1 MIKGIDLSCW
11 QENVDYKKLKEQG
24 IEFAI
29 IRDGYG
35 KNKSQKD
42 KMFEKHYEGLKK
54 AGIKVGAYHYSYMTQ
69 PEGAIHEAKM
79 CLEFIKNKSF
89 DLPIFIDVEE
99 NRSIAMGKENL
110 TNAVNTFCE
119 IIKENSGYDSGVYA
133 NLNWFTNYLI
143 PDKIINNKNKIWL
156 AQWNTKIT
164 ANFVVDYWQYTSKG
178 KLEGISGNVDLNYQ
192 IKTVDNVEKPVENK
206 KTIEELAQEVIDGK
220 WGNGQERYDR
230 LTHAGYDYDKV
241 QTKVNEILKNKNETK
256 PLFYSVKF
264 GDTLT
269 RISNKFNVSIE
280 TLCKWNNI
288 KDPNKIYA
296 GSLLRVK

>member
-1 MIKGIDLSCW
+1 MR
-11 QENVDYKKLKEQG
+11 KLKEQG

-42 KMFEKHYEGLKK
+42 KMFDKHYEGLKK

-99 NRSIAMGKENL
+99 NRSIGMGKDNL

-119 IIKENSGYDSGVYA
+119 IIKEKSGCNSGVYA

-143 PDKIINNKNKIWL
+143 PSKIINNKNKIWL
-156 AQWNTKIT
+156 AQWNEKIT
-164 ANFVVDYWQYTSKG
+164 ADFSVDYWQYTSKG
-178 KLEGISGNVDLNYQ
+178 KLEGISGNVDLNYE
-192 IKTVDNVEKPVENK
+192 IKGVDNVDKPVDNK
-206 KTIEELAQEVIDGK
+206 KSIEELAKEVIDGK
-220 WGNGQERYDR
+220 WGNGQERYER
-230 LTHAGYDYDKV
+230 LTGAGYNY
-241 QTKVNEILKNKNETK
+241 QEIQNKVNELLKVNK
-256 PLFYSVKF
+256 PMYYSVKW

-269 RISNKFNVSIE
+269 RISNKFNVPIE
-280 TLCKWNNI
+280 TLCSWNKI

-296 GSLLRVK
+296 GQLLRVK